1 MKTNHQ
7 RNFVGTDDRPNLS
20 GNLRKYGTGY
30 GDATN
35 GHRGQA
41 RQKLGL
47 KKFIRTRRR
56 FAEKQEL
63 KKILKQDLDTPLPF
77 GFKGVW

>member
-1 MKTNHQ
+1 MKTNH
-7 RNFVGTDDRPNLS
+7 RRGFVAKDDRPNVL
-20 GNLRKYGTGY
+20 GNLKKYGTGY

-47 KKFIRTRRR
+47 KKFLRTRRR
-56 FAEKQEL
+56 FHENQQLRKES
-63 KKILKQDLDTPLPF
+63 KFTF
-77 GFKGVW
+77 

>member
-7 RNFVGTDDRPNLS
+7 RGFVGTDDRPNLG
-20 GNLRKYGTGY
+20 GNMKKYGTGY

-41 RQKLGL
+41 RQKAGR
-47 KKFIRTRRR
+47 KKYLRTRRR
-56 FAEKQEL
+56 FHENAELNKTAKEL
-63 KKILKQDLDTPLPF
+63 
-77 GFKGVW
+77 

>member
-7 RNFVGTDDRPNLS
+7 RQFVATDDTPNVG
-20 GNLRKYGTGY
+20 GNMRKYGVGY

-41 RQKLGL
+41 RQKAGL
-47 KKFIRTRRR
+47 KKYIRTRRR
-56 FAEKQEL
+56 FAENAQLQKESREL
-63 KKILKQDLDTPLPF
+63 
-77 GFKGVW
+77 

>member
-1 MKTNHQ
+1 MKTNH
-7 RNFVGTDDRPNLS
+7 RRGFVATDDRPNLC

-41 RQKLGL
+41 RQKAGL
-47 KKFIRTRRR
+47 KKYIRTRRR
-56 FAEKQEL
+56 FHENAAL
-63 KKILKQDLDTPLPF
+63 KKEVETL
-77 GFKGVW
+77 

>member
-7 RNFVGTDDRPNLS
+7 RDFVGDDDRPNWG

-41 RQKLGL
+41 RQKAG
-47 KKFIRTRRR
+47 KKKYIRSRRR
-56 FAEKQEL
+56 FAENNEMEFVAQGLEKA
-63 KKILKQDLDTPLPF
+63 KP
-77 GFKGVW
+77 GFRDEV

>member
-7 RNFVGTDDRPNLS
+7 RQFVGDDDRPNCI

-41 RQKLGL
+41 RQKAGL
-47 KKFIRTRRR
+47 KKYIRTRRR
-56 FAEKQEL
+56 FHENAEMQ
-63 KKILKQDLDTPLPF
+63 KK
-77 GFKGVW
+77 

>member
-1 MKTNHQ
+1 MKTNHF
-7 RNFVGTDDRPNLS
+7 RNFVGDDDRPNWG
-20 GNLRKYGTGY
+20 GNMRKYGVGY

-41 RQKLGL
+41 RQKAGL

-56 FAEKQEL
+56 FAEKFQT
-63 KKILKQDLDTPLPF
+63 KQIADAVAAGIET
-77 GFKGVW
+77 

>member
-1 MKTNHQ
+1 MKHNHK
-7 RNFVGTDDRPNLS
+7 RGFVADDDRPNVL
-20 GNLRKYGTGY
+20 GNMKKYGTGY

-41 RQKLGL
+41 RQKRGL

-56 FAEKQEL
+56 FHENANIKKEL
-63 KKILKQDLDTPLPF
+63 LDS
-77 GFKGVW
+77 

>member
-7 RNFVGTDDRPNLS
+7 RQFIGDNDRPNLG
-20 GNLRKYGTGY
+20 GNFRKYGTGY

-41 RQKLGL
+41 RQKAGL
-47 KKFIRTRRR
+47 KKYIRTRRR
-56 FAEKQEL
+56 FAEKVDVR
-63 KKILKQDLDTPLPF
+63 KQAQAHENN
-77 GFKGVW
+77 

>member
-1 MKTNHQ
+1 MKHKW
-7 RNFVGTDDRPNLS
+7 RRGFVADDDRPNVI
-20 GNLRKYGTGY
+20 GNLKKYGTGY

-41 RQKLGL
+41 RQKRGL

-56 FAEKQEL
+56 FHENAET
-63 KKILKQDLDTPLPF
+63 KKEA
-77 GFKGVW
+77 GESGG

>member
-7 RNFVGTDDRPNLS
+7 RQFVGQDDRPNLH
-20 GNLRKYGTGY
+20 GNFKKYCTGY

-41 RQKLGL
+41 RQKAGL
-47 KKFIRTRRR
+47 KKYIRTRRR
-56 FAEKQEL
+56 FHENASMWKEAN
-63 KKILKQDLDTPLPF
+63 DSA
-77 GFKGVW
+77 

>member
-1 MKTNHQ
+1 MKTNHF
-7 RNFVGTDDRPNLS
+7 RGFVGDDDRPNLM

-41 RQKLGL
+41 RQKAGL

-56 FAEKQEL
+56 FHEN
-63 KKILKQDLDTPLPF
+63 QDLKAMSGIHDD
-77 GFKGVW
+77 

>member
-7 RNFVGTDDRPNLS
+7 RQFTGSDDRPNWG
-20 GNLRKYGTGY
+20 GNLKKYGTGY

-41 RQKLGL
+41 RQKAG
-47 KKFIRTRRR
+47 KKKYIRTRLR
-56 FAEKQEL
+56 FAENAALRDEARSL
-63 KKILKQDLDTPLPF
+63 
-77 GFKGVW
+77 

>member
-7 RNFVGTDDRPNLS
+7 RDFVGTDDRPNTF
-20 GNLRKYGTGY
+20 GNQAKYGTGY

-41 RQKLGL
+41 RQKAGM
-47 KKFIRTRRR
+47 KKFLRTRKR
-56 FAEKQEL
+56 FAENQH
-63 KKILKQDLDTPLPF
+63 IHNTPLEEIQIN
-77 GFKGVW
+77 KTARI

>member
-7 RNFVGTDDRPNLS
+7 RQFVGEDDRPNLG
-20 GNLRKYGTGY
+20 GNLKKYGTGY

-41 RQKLGL
+41 RQKAGL

-56 FAEKQEL
+56 FSENARLKQEVRSL
-63 KKILKQDLDTPLPF
+63 E
-77 GFKGVW
+77 